1 MIEQNEWYTDLA
13 MEERERFQGTE
24 KEISG
29 VVVKELKEKR
39 ADIKITKVE
48 INTPNAAAVMRK
60 PMGMYITLE
69 AEELSEE
76 SDQSEIFAEILADY
90 MEQLIPEQTRSIL
103 AVGLGNQEMTA
114 DALGPNTVSQ
124 LWITRHYSKQGEGL
138 SSIIPGVMAKTG
150 METAA
155 IIKGITQETKP
166 ELIIVIDA
174 LAARSANRLGTTI
187 QLTDTGIQPGSGVG
201 NHRDG
206 INQESLGIPVIA
218 IGIPTVVKTESILK
232 DSWNYMMHMLIEKE
246 QTKELGMKM
255 QELTQEEWKAVTA
268 TMPVQKA
275 GCMYV
280 MPKDMD
286 ERVVRLSHILSEG
299 INLAVHSR
307 KFMRI

>member
-1 MIEQNEWYTDLA
+1 MIAQSEGYTDLA

-29 VVVKELKEKR
+29 VVVEELKEKR
-39 ADIKITKVE
+39 ADMKVTKVE
-48 INTPNAAAVMRK
+48 INTPEAAAVMKK
-60 PMGMYITLE
+60 PMGIYITLE

-76 SDQSEIFAEILADY
+76 SDQFDLFAEILADY
-90 MEQLIPEQTRSIL
+90 IERLIPKQTKRIL
-103 AVGLGNQEMTA
+103 AVGLGNREMTA
-114 DALGPNTVSQ
+114 DALGPNTVNQ

-138 SSIIPGVMAKTG
+138 SSVIPGVMAKTG
-150 METAA
+150 METAT

-232 DSWNYMMHMLIEKE
+232 DSWNYMKHQLMEKE
-246 QTKELGMKM
+246 QTKELGQKM
-255 QELTQEEWKAVTA
+255 QELTQEEWKEVAA
-268 TMPVQKA
+268 TVQKA

-280 MPKDMD
+280 MPRDMD